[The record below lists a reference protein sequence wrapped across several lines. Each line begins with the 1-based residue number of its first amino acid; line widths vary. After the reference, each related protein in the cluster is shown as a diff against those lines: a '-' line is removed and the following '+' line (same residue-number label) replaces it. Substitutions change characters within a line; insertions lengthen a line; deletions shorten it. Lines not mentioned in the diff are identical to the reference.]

1 MRERE
6 KRETFVGDGGAEEG
20 GHAVANAFDLV
31 HFEVR
36 RGDGV
41 LEGEREKQNGYGV
54 HVGNRAVAGRNQ
66 NEGMAKDLASLGVK
80 IGKRARTF
88 SFRVRVKK
96 QFGLV

>member
-1 MRERE
+1 M
-6 KRETFVGDGGAEEG
+6 
-20 GHAVANAFDLV
+20 

-66 NEGMAKDLASLGVK
+66 NEGMAKDLASLGVR
-80 IGKRARTF
+80 IA
-88 SFRVRVKK
+88 
-96 QFGLV
+96 